1 MDEREDKVF
10 VGDEH
15 LTVVGRTLQPGDAAP
30 DFRLDYLDLVDGT
43 IHTVGLA
50 DSAEMVRLL
59 NVVNTLT
66 TPICQ
71 KVTRRWETFC
81 TTLPPDTCIYT
92 VSMDLPQMQ
101 ARWQDATGVLHQTF
115 SAWRSEQFGR
125 DYGIWL
131 KERRLLQMA
140 VFIIDRLD
148 HLVYAEYIAD
158 QLLEPNYEAAMQ
170 AMHKAALK

>member
-15 LTVVGRTLQPGDAAP
+15 LTAVGRTLQAGDAAP
-30 DFRLDYLDLVDGT
+30 DFHLDYLDLVDGT
-43 IHTVGLA
+43 IHSVGLA
-50 DSAEMVRLL
+50 DSAGMVRLL
-59 NVVNTLT
+59 NVVNTLVS
-66 TPICQ
+66 PVCQ
-71 KVTRRWETFC
+71 RVTWHWETFC

-101 ARWQDATGVLHQTF
+101 ARWQDATGVLHQTL

-125 DYGIWL
+125 DYGVWL

-148 HLVYAEYIAD
+148 YIVYTEYIAD
-158 QLLEPNYEAAMQ
+158 QLCEPDYEAAMR
-170 AMHKAALK
+170 AMHEAALR